1 MQKRIT
7 KDLLT
12 YLPARALPALAG
24 FITIPIYTHLFSP
37 AEFGYYVLAVSAAE
51 FLLLATITG
60 FGQAAVRFFSAYQL
74 RSGLSS
80 YFAVVFGSVGLVT
93 LVTAVASAGM
103 LLIFRPLI
111 SSELYP
117 LLWASLALFVVT
129 ACFTTLTDIL
139 RGQEKSRWYSI
150 IYISQHYGG
159 VIFGLILV
167 LVFGAGIGGLI
178 WGQTIGLLL
187 PILPLIWLTTRSV
200 KIRPAHL
207 NRSDLKQLW
216 AFALPFTL
224 GNIAFWTLS
233 AADRYIVQMFHGSYE
248 VGLYGVAS
256 KMSARSI
263 QLLVGLF
270 ILVPTPMICR
280 LWEERGRKATE
291 EALTAFTRMFFLII
305 IPAVSGLAIIAAPLL
320 RLLVDQAY
328 YGGYTAIWL
337 VACASMGLGLSDLG
351 SSGCM
356 VTNRTKVIA
365 RNQCTAAG
373 VGITLNLI
381 LVPILG
387 FMGAAYSAA
396 ISFLLLAGL
405 QAFSSR
411 HFLTWRWPL
420 TSLWRVLTASTVM
433 CASVLLVQASIVSDT
448 TIWQVVSLMLSIMIG
463 ALIYGLVLW
472 TLGEISP
479 KHLLGYFQADRP
491 PAATN
496 PIPGDAGEK
505 RYNYLPG

>member
-1 MQKRIT
+1 MQRRIT

-24 FITIPIYTHLFSP
+24 FITIPIYTRLFSP
-37 AEFGYYVLAVSAAE
+37 DEFGYYVLAVAASD

-60 FGQAAVRFFSAYQL
+60 FGQAAIRFFSAYQL

-80 YFAVVFGSVGLVT
+80 YFAAVFASVGLIT
-93 LVTAVASAGM
+93 MFTAATCAAILV
-103 LLIFRPLI
+103 LFHPLI
-111 SSELYP
+111 SSDLYP
-117 LLWASLALFVVT
+117 LLWAALALYITT
-129 ACFTTLTDIL
+129 ACFSTLTDIL

-150 IYISQHYGG
+150 IWISQHYGG
-159 VIFGLILV
+159 VVFGLILV
-167 LVFGAGIGGLI
+167 LIFEAGIGGLI
-178 WGQTIGLLL
+178 WGQMLGLLL
-187 PILPLIWLTTRSV
+187 PIIPLVWLTTRSV
-200 KIRPAHL
+200 TIRPAQL

-216 AFALPFTL
+216 AFALPYTM

-233 AADRYIVQMFHGSYE
+233 AADRYIVQMFRGSYE

-270 ILVPTPMICR
+270 ILVPAPFICR
-280 LWEERGRKATE
+280 LWEERGRQATE
-291 EALTAFTRMFFLII
+291 EALTAFTRMFLLII
-305 IPAVSGLAIIAAPLL
+305 IPAVSGLAVVAAPLL
-320 RLLVDQAY
+320 RLLTDEAY
-328 YGGYTAIWL
+328 YGGYPAIWL
-337 VACASMGLGLSDLG
+337 VACASMGMGLSDLG

-356 VTNRTKVIA
+356 VTNHTNLIA
-365 RNQCTAAG
+365 RNQCVAAG
-373 VGITLNLI
+373 VGLALNLI

-387 FMGAAYSAA
+387 FMGAALSAA

-411 HFLTWRWPL
+411 RFLTWRWPL

-433 CASVLLVQASIVSDT
+433 CVSVFFIQTGLPSNT
-448 TIWQVVSLMLSIMIG
+448 TVWQVVSLLLSIMSG
-463 ALIYGLVLW
+463 ALIYGAMLW

-479 KHLLGYFQADRP
+479 KNLLDYLPAGRRP
-491 PAATN
+491 TATN
-496 PIPGDAGEK
+496 PITGDAGEK
-505 RYNYLPG
+505 